1 MHASCAC
8 RQLESLKKR
17 QCAQVDA
24 IEKLA
29 MLNTREVRT
38 ILHVLFQQGYLSMQE
53 LPRTADRTP
62 SKTVFLYHVRF
73 ESALMQLRHDLCT
86 AGGAFPIPSFSSWR
100 PARLASP
107 PTLCSHMFLL
117 APRATCV

>member
-1 MHASCAC
+1 MHAYSMSPPK
-8 RQLESLKKR
+8 QGSVILLKFYKR
-17 QCAQVDA
+17 FHLLTILSVFAGIVRLQVDA

-73 ESALMQLRHDLCT
+73 ESALAQLRRDLCT
-86 AGGAFPIPSFSSWR
+86 AAGST
-100 PARLASP
+100 P
-107 PTLCSHMFLL
+107 PC
-117 APRATCV
+117 ACVRSC